1 MEAREQQIP
10 RLSIEVDR
18 LSNRLRTFE
27 EREAALVA
35 EAAAGAAALKEQ
47 RRRADALEKEQRRM
61 TAQHEERMEEE
72 KTMTRLALERLRN
85 ELTGSLEEQQKM
97 KRTEEMA
104 QRRCSKCRLSALSED
119 IVRLPPWTIW
129 RLGARLRTLE
139 HCLRRFKDRRDLS
152 SSSWAPSYLRRVAHF
167 PLFQPA
173 GAARGEAAGQPGAA
187 ARLGRVAREVGGE

>member
-1 MEAREQQIP
+1 
-10 RLSIEVDR
+10 
-18 LSNRLRTFE
+18 
-27 EREAALVA
+27 
-35 EAAAGAAALKEQ
+35 
-47 RRRADALEKEQRRM
+47 M
-61 TAQHEERMEEE
+61 TAQHEEQMEEE

-139 HCLRRFKDRRDLS
+139 HCLR
-152 SSSWAPSYLRRVAHF
+152 SWAPSYLRRVAHF